1 MINASIIFGVITQ
14 YATIIAGKLIT
25 ALLVL
30 FIGFKLTKLIVKN
43 ISRCH
48 AFSKL
53 DKSVQSFAK
62 SAISIGLKVLIIIT
76 AAGMLGIQMA
86 SFITI
91 LGSVAVA
98 VGLSLQ
104 GSLSNIAGGILILIL
119 KPFGVGDFI
128 TAGANSGTV
137 TEIGMFYTYL
147 ESEDKKRIIIPNSSI
162 TNQPVI
168 NSSVK

>member
-1 MINASIIFGVITQ
+1 MDTGVIFGVITQ
-14 YATIIAGKLIT
+14 YATIIAGKLIM

-30 FIGFKLTKLIVKN
+30 FAGFKLTKFIVKI
-43 ISRCH
+43 ISKGH
-48 AFSKL
+48 AFNKL
-53 DKSVQSFAK
+53 DKSVQSFTK
-62 SAISIGLKVLIIIT
+62 STISIGLKVLFIIT

-104 GSLSNIAGGILILIL
+104 GSLSNIAGGILILVL
-119 KPFGVGDFI
+119 KPFGIGDYI
-128 TAGANSGTV
+128 TAGAYSGTV
-137 TEIGMFYTYL
+137 TEIGMVYTYL
-147 ESEDKKRIIIPNSSI
+147 ESDDKKRIIIPNSTI

-168 NSSVK
+168 NSSIT